1 MKKLLSL
8 LRKVIFSFFILY
20 GFNMIAGDF
29 NIIIPINVIT
39 ISLVSF
45 LGFPALFSLVLL
57 FVLVYWEEGTYV
69 RRF

>member
-8 LRKVIFSFFILY
+8 LRKVIFSFFNLY
-20 GFNMIAGDF
+20 GFNMIASDF

-57 FVLVYWEEGTYV
+57 FVLVY
-69 RRF
+69 

>member
-20 GFNMIAGDF
+20 GFNMIASDF

-57 FVLVYWEEGTYV
+57 FVLDYWEEGTYV